1 MLRATID
8 NDFLNSIYKH
18 LPEFHRQKWDDFD
31 ITDYPNEWAAFM
43 DFSHDIYTKAIA
55 KRTRMESIKEMDEY
69 YQQTTPHQSK
79 ICVVASER
87 NESASE
93 GSLNMEE
100 KFRAKSDKF
109 VDCKVCHTRHTFTN
123 KYTKKTQ
130 PSDKFLDCDSFKSHN
145 KAERGRI
152 VECHKACH
160 RCLSWSHDVSS
171 CTAKLISCKEKING
185 SDCGKDHLQ
194 LLCGSW
200 VIYCLSLK
208 SSDDNVDDSIPSFPQ
223 MDDVDTG
230 NGTARIVYDGGSQ
243 RVLMK

>member
-1 MLRATID
+1 MAKKKLYGCDSIATAWLLLDKMYGDKKLIVQKLKSKLKNLSPKSAEAHEIVIELADEVEYLVKRLRLLGATEVLTID
-8 NDFLNSIYKH
+8 NDFLNSVYKH

-109 VDCKVCHTRHTFTN
+109 VDCKVWHQVDNESLMIMPPVTFN
-123 KYTKKTQ
+123 W
-130 PSDKFLDCDSFKSHN
+130 S
-145 KAERGRI
+145 AE
-152 VECHKACH
+152 A
-160 RCLSWSHDVSS
+160 
-171 CTAKLISCKEKING
+171 
-185 SDCGKDHLQ
+185 
-194 LLCGSW
+194 
-200 VIYCLSLK
+200 
-208 SSDDNVDDSIPSFPQ
+208 
-223 MDDVDTG
+223 
-230 NGTARIVYDGGSQ
+230 
-243 RVLMK
+243 